1 MVEYRSKH
9 IARVAEL
16 AYAYDSKSY
25 VLTDL
30 WVQLPPRAQKQFIV
44 LCVGVESRSDV
55 ATNRL
60 RPRGGVAKTASDGEL
75 LFVTNSHLGHQ

>member
-1 MVEYRSKH
+1 MIRYVS

-30 WVQLPPRAQKQFIV
+30 WVQLPPRAQNKFLLLKLISCGIV
-44 LCVGVESRSDV
+44 IPVFYRRRKHGS
-55 ATNRL
+55 N
-60 RPRGGVAKTASDGEL
+60 
-75 LFVTNSHLGHQ
+75 